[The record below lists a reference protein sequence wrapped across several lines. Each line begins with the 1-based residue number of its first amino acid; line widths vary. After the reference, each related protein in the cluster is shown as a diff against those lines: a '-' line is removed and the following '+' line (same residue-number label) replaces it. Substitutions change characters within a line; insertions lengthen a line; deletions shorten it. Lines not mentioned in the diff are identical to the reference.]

1 MEKQSKCGA
10 LEFGQAQLNMCTI
23 FASYGNPQPAK
34 GRISAQALEFHSWC
48 ARALR
53 KLLPI
58 LAALPLACASIPV
71 QGDRHKVMTSDD
83 WALTVEHLPSLNA
96 AAKKKYPV
104 LICHGLG
111 ANREY
116 FKAKDEDSLV
126 RNLQR
131 AGYDVWLM
139 DLRGRVE
146 AGETGYWFGKHTYT
160 YNIDAYIEHDL
171 DAALSFVL
179 QQTGAQKVNYIG
191 HSMGGI
197 IMYARLG
204 TQRESR
210 VANLVTIASP
220 MSFLPYNDWTFK
232 LYRMRGGMAILPAL
246 PLRPGA
252 FIASIVPET
261 LYAPFANAFY
271 NPENT
276 DARVKAQLLRKAIN
290 NISKNE
296 IKQFIYMTENAG
308 LYSADGK
315 INYREELKNITVPA
329 YLVAGRRD
337 ELADPAVVRDVYER
351 LGSKDKTLE
360 IFSRADGLV
369 DDYGHTDLIF
379 GKQAHKE
386 VHPKIIEWLNK
397 RN

>member
-1 MEKQSKCGA
+1 MSPASVHRLVAAAATGA
-10 LEFGQAQLNMCTI
+10 MLVGLV
-23 FASYGNPQPAK
+23 
-34 GRISAQALEFHSWC
+34 
-48 ARALR
+48 
-53 KLLPI
+53 
-58 LAALPLACASIPV
+58 ACASIPV

-146 AGETGYWFGKHTYT
+146 AAETGYWFGKHTYT
-160 YNIDAYIEHDL
+160 YDIDAYIKHDL
-171 DAALSFVL
+171 DAAIKFVL

-197 IMYARLG
+197 VMYARLG
-204 TQRESR
+204 TQNEGR

-232 LYRMRGGMAILPAL
+232 LYRMRGGMAILPVL
-246 PLRPGA
+246 PIRPGA
-252 FIASIVPET
+252 FMASFFPEM

-276 DARVKAQLLRKAIN
+276 DAKVKAQLLRKSIN

-296 IKQFIYMTENAG
+296 IKQFIYMTDNGG

-315 INYREELKNITVPA
+315 TNYRSELKNVIVPA

-351 LGSKDKTLE
+351 LGSKDKTME
-360 IFSRADGLV
+360 IFSRADGYA

>member
-1 MEKQSKCGA
+1 M
-10 LEFGQAQLNMCTI
+10 
-23 FASYGNPQPAK
+23 P
-34 GRISAQALEFHSWC
+34 
-48 ARALR
+48 
-53 KLLPI
+53 KLPLI
-58 LAALPLACASIPV
+58 IAALLLWNSIACTSIPV
-71 QGDRHKVMTSDD
+71 QGDRYQITTQDD
-83 WALTVEHLPSLNA
+83 WTLTIEHLPPLSTT
-96 AAKKKYPV
+96 AKRKYPV

-116 FKAKDEDSLV
+116 FKTKDEDSLV

-139 DLRGRVE
+139 DLRGRNE
-146 AGETGYWFGKHTYT
+146 AAETGYWFGKHTYT

-171 DAALSFVL
+171 DTALKFVL

-204 TQRESR
+204 VHNENR

-220 MSFLPYNDWTFK
+220 MSFLPYNEWTFK
-232 LYRMRGGMAILPAL
+232 LYRMRGAMVILPVL
-246 PLRPGA
+246 PIRPGA
-252 FIASIVPET
+252 FVASFFPEA
-261 LYAPFANAFY
+261 LYSPFANAFY

-276 DARVKAQLLRKAIN
+276 DERVKAQLLRKSVN

-296 IKQFIYMTENAG
+296 IKQFIHMTENGG

-315 INYREELKNITVPA
+315 SNYREALKNISLPV
-329 YLVAGRRD
+329 YLLAGRRD

-351 LGSKDKTLE
+351 LGSKDKTFE
-360 IFSRADGLV
+360 VFSRADGLA
-369 DDYGHTDLIF
+369 DDYGHTDLVF
-379 GKQAHKE
+379 GKEAHKE
-386 VHPKIIEWLNK
+386 IHPKIMEWLNK

>member
-1 MEKQSKCGA
+1 MD
-10 LEFGQAQLNMCTI
+10 
-23 FASYGNPQPAK
+23 
-34 GRISAQALEFHSWC
+34 FHSGRW
-48 ARALR
+48 LR
-53 KLLPI
+53 CGI
-58 LAALPLACASIPV
+58 ALAAASLLVQFSRCTSIPV
-71 QGDRHKVMTSDD
+71 QGDRYPVRTADD
-83 WALTVEHLPSLNA
+83 WTLTVEHLPSLNP
-96 AAKKKYPV
+96 AAKRKYPV

-116 FKAKDEDSLV
+116 FKTKDDDSLV

-146 AGETGYWFGKHTYT
+146 AAETGYWFGKHTYS
-160 YNIDAYIEHDL
+160 YDIDAYIQHDL
-171 DAALSFVL
+171 DAALRFVL

-204 TQRESR
+204 TLPENR

-220 MSFLPYNDWTFK
+220 MSLLPYNAWTFK
-232 LYRMRGGMAILPAL
+232 LYRMRGAMAILPVL

-252 FIASIVPET
+252 FIASFVPET

-276 DARVKAQLLRKAIN
+276 DAQVKAQLLRKSIN

-296 IKQFIYMTENAG
+296 IKQFIYMTEHGA
-308 LYSADGK
+308 LYSADGRT
-315 INYREELKNITVPA
+315 NYREALKNINLPV

-351 LGSKDKTLE
+351 LGSKDKTFE
-360 IFSRADGLV
+360 IFSRANGLS

-379 GKQAHKE
+379 GKQAHTE
-386 VHPKIIEWLNK
+386 VHPKIIDWLNK